1 MKRVHEGRKAHCGD
15 DLMNI
20 KRVVTLLLHAFASWL
35 LCAATIGIGMAL
47 TTLDIALVVHAIAAP
62 VFFGALSLLYFS
74 RFNYTKPLATAT
86 VFVSFVMIV
95 DFLIVGLLINR
106 SLSMF
111 TSLLGTWIPFALI
124 FVSTLIVGLA
134 IQNRR
139 YTATAK

>member
-1 MKRVHEGRKAHCGD
+1 
-15 DLMNI
+15 MNI
-20 KRVVTLLLHAFASWL
+20 KRVVTLLLHAFAGWL

-139 YTATAK
+139 HTATAK